1 MGKMGDTLVI
11 DSDVLIDLLRNKVD
25 TINWFKENKDKF
37 QFATTVINLFELYVG
52 AYKSINKDK
61 EIKDILD
68 LIERFTILD
77 FTIECAEESGK
88 QRASLEKKGQ
98 ILESRDI
105 IIGSIAITNNS
116 PLKTNNKKHF
126 ERIMGLRLVE

>member
-1 MGKMGDTLVI
+1 MEDTLVI
-11 DSDVLIDLLRNKVD
+11 DSDVLVDLLRNNID

-37 QFATTVINLFELYVG
+37 QFATTIINLFELYVG
-52 AYKSINKDK
+52 AYKSVNKDK

-77 FTIECAEESGK
+77 FTIECAEQAGK

-105 IIGSIAITNNS
+105 LISSIVIKNNFS
-116 PLKTNNKKHF
+116 LKTNNKKHF
-126 ERIMGLRLVE
+126 SRINGLKLVE

>member
-1 MGKMGDTLVI
+1 MEDTLVI
-11 DSDVLIDLLRNKVD
+11 DSDVLVDLLRNKVD

-37 QFATTVINLFELYVG
+37 QFATTIINLLELYVG
-52 AYKSINKDK
+52 AYKSVNKDK

-77 FTIECAEESGK
+77 LTIECAEEAGK
-88 QRASLEKKGQ
+88 QRANLEKKGQ

-105 IIGSIAITNNS
+105 LISSIVIKNNF

-126 ERIMGLRLVE
+126 SRISGLKLVE